1 MCLYLNN
8 DWKMKL
14 PHPIPYQGS
23 KRNIADQI
31 LRYFPGSFNRLIEP
45 FAGSAAITI
54 ASAYYFKA
62 NRFVVNDINEPLAN
76 LWDAIINNP
85 KTIIKHYHDI
95 WHGQLG
101 NEEEYYYQIRDEF
114 NQSKKP
120 EYLLFLLAKCV
131 KAAVRYNAQ
140 GEFNQ
145 SPDKRRLGRNPAM
158 MRNDILRVSQLLK
171 GKTEILSNDYQ
182 NVLDGATEWDL
193 VYMDPP
199 YQGTGVNG
207 GFNYAGNIE
216 FENFVVSLVELNSR
230 NVPFILSYD
239 GRTGDKTYGLP
250 LPTALNL
257 TKIEINAG
265 RSSQATLLNRREFTY
280 EAVFLSPALV
290 TKIDLQRL
298 TGITSCQIDLFAA
311 HG

>member
-1 MCLYLNN
+1 
-8 DWKMKL
+8 MKI

-23 KRNIADQI
+23 KRNLADQI
-31 LRYFPGSFNRLIEP
+31 LRMFPDNFDNLIEP

-62 NRFVVNDINEPLAN
+62 NRFIINDINQPLIS
-76 LWDAIINNP
+76 LWDTIINNP
-85 KTIIKHYHDI
+85 KSMVKSYHDI
-95 WHGQLG
+95 WHGQHG
-101 NEEEYYYQIRDEF
+101 NEEEYYYQIRDKF
-114 NQSKKP
+114 NDTKQP

-140 GEFNQ
+140 GGFNQ
-145 SPDKRRLGRNPAM
+145 SPDKRRLGRNPQM
-158 MRNDILRVSQLLK
+158 MRDDILRVSQLLK
-171 GKTEILSNDYQ
+171 GKTECYSQDYQ
-182 NVLDGATEWDL
+182 NILDLATDNDL

-199 YQGTGVNG
+199 YQGTGLNG

-216 FENFVVSLVELNSR
+216 FDNFVVSLFDLNNR

-239 GRTGDKTYGLP
+239 GRTGNKTYGNP
-250 LPTALNL
+250 LPDNLNL

-265 RSSQATLLNRREFTY
+265 RSSQATLLSRNEITY

-290 TKIDLQRL
+290 SKIDLQKA
-298 TGITSCQIDLFAA
+298 TGKHNYKTELFAN
-311 HG
+311 